1 MVGSGNSI
9 LIIRIW
15 GRFMNKLYAFF
26 GLEQIDRQTLDHL
39 LHYLPPYR
47 QEKALRYRQEID
59 RKTCVMAY
67 LLLIHALYC
76 NYGIGEPKFSFGSAG
91 KSYLADHPD
100 VHFNISHCPKGCICG
115 ISDSPIGVDI
125 QDVRPFSQEI
135 AKHCC
140 SEDELNLLVEAA
152 NPAMEFT
159 RMWAMKE
166 SYLKMTGAGITR
178 YLSAIDTTKLTSK
191 IQTDMYNGCCIA
203 VASAESFLGELICLN

>member
-1 MVGSGNSI
+1 MVRKLNF
-9 LIIRIW
+9 IIRIW
-15 GRFMNKLYAFF
+15 GKFMYKLYAFI
-26 GLEQIDRQTLDHL
+26 GLEQIDRQTLEYL
-39 LHYLPPYR
+39 VQFLPPYR

-67 LLLIHALYC
+67 LLLLHALHS
-76 NYGIGEPKFSFGSAG
+76 NYGIHEPKISFGSAG
-91 KSYLADHPD
+91 KPYLTDYPD
-100 VHFNISHCPKGCICG
+100 IHFNISHCPKGCICG

-140 SEDELNLLVEAA
+140 SEEELNLLVEAVD
-152 NPAMEFT
+152 PAMEFT

-166 SYLKMTGAGITR
+166 SYLKMTGVGITQS
-178 YLSAIDTTKLTSK
+178 LPAIDTRKLTSK